1 MPGTALTPTR
11 QDNRIPLI
19 LIRRTLE
26 TPGAESRSIDGYTL
40 LLPAGWSMALW
51 NSLTYTGTRVGG
63 QRERQTQA
71 YEAGTAY
78 FPRDYPSSSAYKE
91 WAARKASEERTIW
104 LRKPPAKRVNYDKLG
119 VRSPWQADW
128 EVVLGLKKAEPFIR
142 SQAEVK
148 SMSENKGKGKR
159 KGKDKSEKEFTTTQ
173 RDDRMGVNNAQFED
187 EVLIDMSK
195 NMEVCET
202 EVKPWLFRGSDV
214 IRIFELLQG
223 NPGSELLAE
232 INQLRRKRS
241 FEPLDSL
248 INGDELL
255 NHALVNVK
263 IIMFKEGVPEDMAMI
278 YRVSDEE
285 ATMWEQSIAGN
296 KTAVTSLQVVL
307 EAPLD
312 MMLDN

>member
-1 MPGTALTPTR
+1 
-11 QDNRIPLI
+11 
-19 LIRRTLE
+19 
-26 TPGAESRSIDGYTL
+26 
-40 LLPAGWSMALW
+40 MALW

-312 MMLDN
+312 MMLDNWFSI